1 MILLDT
7 HVWVRWLDPEVEPL
21 PQSLLGHIA
30 TADKLAVSAI
40 SCWEIACLHRRG
52 RLELTVPLEQW
63 MDWATTDSGVTCLP
77 VQREIA
83 LLSANLPEHHRDPAD
98 RMIIATAIHHGIQLA
113 SLDGAFS
120 AYQEVA
126 AHLIY
131 T

>member
-1 MILLDT
+1 
-7 HVWVRWLDPEVEPL
+7 LDPAVKPL
-21 PQSLLGHIA
+21 PQGLLDHIA

-40 SCWEIACLHRRG
+40 SCWEIAWLHRRG

-63 MDWATTDSGVTCLP
+63 TDWALGDSGVICLP

-83 LLSANLPEHHRDPAD
+83 MLSANLPEHHRDPAD
-98 RMIIATAIHHGIQLA
+98 RMIIATAIHHDIQLA

-131 T
+131 S